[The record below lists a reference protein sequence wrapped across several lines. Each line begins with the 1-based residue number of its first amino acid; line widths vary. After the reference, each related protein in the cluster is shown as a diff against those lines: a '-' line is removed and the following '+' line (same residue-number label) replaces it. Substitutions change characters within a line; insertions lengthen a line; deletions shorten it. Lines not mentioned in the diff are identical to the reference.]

1 MKDLAAQV
9 VGAVH
14 EETLDAELLAAVV
27 AASQAHPDAVPLFFE
42 GIAHMLAF
50 GHPSSSSSSES
61 DSDDDASSGSEP
73 ETIGTASCIDIECT
87 LNEAQVVVLLQYALP
102 LLTSSSLAPYVSPWG
117 ALALLWCERGMSL
130 ALHELLKPFLQSVC
144 RCQALDTTLRGP
156 LVLDRLVALVLRL
169 ASPEQTTGYA
179 VLLSLL
185 QNIPSA
191 VFAAMNACVAT
202 AAARV
207 AVVLGCL
214 ATRTVF
220 PTATF
225 YASPL
230 WPTMLHAVKA
240 SKSVETLV
248 PCLWL
253 LTTLLPSLTKA
264 EENVTRVL
272 QALRHAIELCAPT
285 TDESSKP
292 SSARGVIDLFS
303 TAQRPLLTEKATNAC
318 IAPTPGRPWRITA
331 VDGLCSSG
339 TDCLH
344 SLRLTTRDL
353 GSGEVTTHKI
363 GVEDE
368 CLPTQT
374 LAFASDEVLTAI
386 DVGTDATG
394 AVCGLRCTTTKR
406 TYDWLGLASTSARRW
421 IGGDEIIG
429 VSALV
434 HANGLWRL
442 HAISSGPTPQ
452 ALTYIS
458 GIFQHVYASSPWAC
472 VDFLRGATTAVTTP
486 LLRALCLQV
495 RLHPGLV
502 SSSPIEESDVAICA
516 AWVSDPCL
524 AQFQDAVGTR
534 QVEAMQRL
542 QHKLLESDY
551 AAKEATT
558 QLHLQVEKDTVTALH
573 GRIHA
578 QSATIQAYE
587 EKHIKMHQALQLRLA
602 QYALECKLLKEN
614 NLTLRHEVQTLEAA
628 LSRTEAAL
636 QHATAQSIALLGEN
650 EHQRT
655 QLANWSETADKCASL
670 ERQIA
675 EWHEYHASTLGSER
689 DARAA
694 EREELVAIYEEKL
707 FKARDRI
714 EAPTKPSSGLENLT
728 EDRSRLLELEKL
740 LKQKEQG
747 TQALRAMLERQQSVS
762 EEMLKAV
769 NRKYDNVKAINLALQ
784 RRALGRSSGLGN

>member
-14 EETLDAELLAAVV
+14 EETLDAELLAAV
-27 AASQAHPDAVPLFFE
+27 AAAAHARPDAVPLFFQDV
-42 GIAHMLAF
+42 AHMLAF

-61 DSDDDASSGSEP
+61 DSDNDASSSGSEP
-73 ETIGTASCIDIECT
+73 ETIGTASCIDIECA

-102 LLTSSSLAPYVSPWG
+102 ILTSSCLAPHVSSWG
-117 ALALLWCERGMSL
+117 TLALLWCEHGTSL

-144 RCQALDTTLRGP
+144 RCQASDTTLRGP
-156 LVLDRLVALVLRL
+156 LVLDRLVAQVLRL
-169 ASPEQTTGYA
+169 TSPEQTTGYA

-185 QNIPSA
+185 QNIPGA

-214 ATRTVF
+214 ATRSVF

-230 WPTMLHAVKA
+230 WPAMLHAVKA

-253 LTTLLPSLTKA
+253 LTTLLPSLSKA
-264 EENVTRVL
+264 EENVARVL
-272 QALRHAIELCAPT
+272 QALRHAVELCAPA
-285 TDESSKP
+285 TDESATP
-292 SSARGVIDLFS
+292 NGVVDLFS
-303 TAQRPLLTEKATNAC
+303 TAQWPLLTEDAMNAC
-318 IAPTPGRPWRITA
+318 ISPTPGRPWRVTA
-331 VDGLCSSG
+331 VDVVCTPG
-339 TDCLH
+339 TSRLQ

-353 GSGEVTTHKI
+353 GNGEVTCHGI

-368 CLPTQT
+368 FLPTQT
-374 LAFASDEVLTAI
+374 VAFASDEVLTAM
-386 DVGTDATG
+386 DVGTDASG
-394 AVCGLRCTTTKR
+394 AVCGLRCTTTHR

-421 IGGDEIIG
+421 AGGDEIIG
-429 VSALV
+429 VSAFV
-434 HANGLWRL
+434 HADGLWRL
-442 HAISSGPTPQ
+442 HAIASGPTPQ

-458 GIFQHVYASSPWAC
+458 GIFQHVYAANPWAC
-472 VDFLRGATTAVTTP
+472 VDFLRDETTAASTP

-502 SSSPIEESDVAICA
+502 SSSPIEERDVAICA
-516 AWVSDPCL
+516 AWVSDPYL
-524 AQFQDAVGTR
+524 TQFQDAVGTR

-542 QHKLLESDY
+542 QHKLLDSDY
-551 AAKEATT
+551 TAKEATT
-558 QLHLQVEKDTVTALH
+558 QLHLQVEKDTVAALH
-573 GRIHA
+573 DRLHA

-650 EHQRT
+650 EHQSA
-655 QLANWSETADKCASL
+655 QLASSSATADKCASL

-675 EWHEYHASTLGSER
+675 EWREYHATVLESER

-694 EREELVAIYEEKL
+694 EREELIAMYEEKL

-714 EAPTKPSSGLENLT
+714 EAPPKPSSGLENPA
-728 EDRSRLLELEKL
+728 EDRSRILELEKL

-747 TQALRAMLERQQSVS
+747 AQALRAMLERQQSVS

-784 RRALGRSSGLGN
+784 RRALGRSSGLGS